1 LWIKSFYDFIVGKEK
16 PSVKI
21 DIYNHFIPKKYYEA
35 LSRHLGKPYPAAQ
48 SNPGI
53 IDLDCR
59 FRILDKYDGLVQVL
73 SPGGA
78 PLEGIAQPK
87 KATELARI
95 ANDAMAE
102 TVAKHPD
109 RFVGAVALVAT
120 NDVDA
125 AFREIERAIEELN
138 FKGLYLFTPQF
149 LFKEGIGE
157 EPEQSNE
164 EGGTRDGKG
173 PEIKGHTVGKLPK
186 ETAPLDQ
193 PELIPLFEQMAKY
206 DLPIWIH
213 PRTTPAFADY
223 TTEKSSKYRIWQIFG
238 WPYQTAAAM
247 TRLVFSGLFERF
259 PKIKII
265 THHAGSMVPFFEQR
279 IRAQYDYDEILFH
292 GELKKGLS
300 EEPLVYFK
308 MFHGDT
314 ALNGNTAA
322 LMCAHQFFGAGHLLF
337 GTDMPHDAGM
347 GDLSISETIT
357 SVERM
362 DISAKEK
369 RMIFE
374 DNAKKLLRIT

>member
-1 LWIKSFYDFIVGKEK
+1 M
-16 PSVKI
+16 
-21 DIYNHFIPKKYYEA
+21 
-35 LSRHLGKPYPAAQ
+35 
-48 SNPGI
+48 
-53 IDLDCR
+53 
-59 FRILDKYDGLVQVL
+59 LDKYEGLVQVL

-78 PLEGIAQPK
+78 PLEGIANPK

-102 TVAKHPD
+102 TVEIHPD

-125 AFREIERAIEELN
+125 ALKEIERAIEQLN

-149 LFKEGIGE
+149 QFKEGIGGETTDSDQGSRERAE
-157 EPEQSNE
+157 EESP
-164 EGGTRDGKG
+164 T
-173 PEIKGHTVGKLPK
+173 KGHTVGKLPK

-193 PELIPLFEQMAKY
+193 PELMPLFEQMTKY

-213 PRTTPAFADY
+213 PRTIPEFADY
-223 TTEKSSKYRIWQIFG
+223 TAEKSSKYRIWQIFG

-279 IRAQYDYDEILFH
+279 IRAQYDYDEILFN
-292 GELKKGLS
+292 GDLKKGLS
-300 EEPLVYFK
+300 REPLVYFK

-322 LMCAHQFFGAGHLLF
+322 LMCAYQFFGAGHLLF
-337 GTDMPHDAGM
+337 GTDMPHDAEM
-347 GDLSISETIT
+347 GDLSIKETIT
-357 SVERM
+357 SIERM
-362 DISAKEK
+362 DIDDQEK

-374 DNAKKLLRIT
+374 DNAKKLLKLPK

>member
-1 LWIKSFYDFIVGKEK
+1 M
-16 PSVKI
+16 KI
-21 DIYNHFIPKKYYEA
+21 DIYNHLIPKRYYEA
-35 LSRHLGKPYPAAQ
+35 LSKHIGKPYPAAQ

-53 IDLDCR
+53 IDLDTR
-59 FRILDKYDGLVQVL
+59 FRILDKYEGLVQVL

-78 PLEGIAQPK
+78 PLEGIANPK

-102 TVAKHPD
+102 IVIKYPD
-109 RFVGAVALVAT
+109 RFLGAIALVAT

-125 AFREIERAIEELN
+125 ALREIERAVEQLN

-149 LFKEGIGE
+149 RFKEGVEE
-157 EPEQSNE
+157 EPEEQ
-164 EGGTRDGKG
+164 
-173 PEIKGHTVGKLPK
+173 PAIKGHTVGKLPK
-186 ETAPLDQ
+186 ETAPLDR
-193 PELIPLFEQMAKY
+193 PELMPLFEQMAKY

-213 PRTTPAFADY
+213 PRTTPAFPDY
-223 TTEKSSKYRIWQIFG
+223 TTESNSKYRIWQIFG

-259 PKIKII
+259 PMIKII

-300 EEPLVYFK
+300 REPLDYFK

-322 LMCAHQFFGAGHLLF
+322 LMCAYQFFGVGHLLF
-337 GTDMPHDAGM
+337 GTDMPHDASM
-347 GDLSISETIT
+347 GDLSINETIT

-362 DISAKEK
+362 DITDQEK
-369 RMIFE
+369 KLIFE
-374 DNAKKLLRIT
+374 GNAKKLLDLPN